1 MIVTPWGASVSV
13 IANRVSYRV
22 LRFLDSSGVVAE
34 TARVVTSESGR
45 EARQTRSSL
54 TKGVA
59 LMVLSEAH
67 LVLPTAQISREE
79 LAERTHDLLV
89 EAQTAGP
96 AKRQRILDDVVTSH
110 LWLAETLAR
119 RFMHRG
125 EDHEDLLQVAC
136 TGLVEACQ
144 RFDPGQGTFVGFAV
158 PTITGL
164 LKRHFRDHGWVV
176 RPPRPTQELAS
187 IIWRQ
192 WPTLVQQMGAL
203 PRAQDLAEELGEPVG
218 AVQQARFASQGY
230 RASSIDAAMSRGI
243 CFCSDETDEDIDRT
257 EARLIIDE
265 ALAQLNDD
273 ERRLIQLRYYEQRSQ
288 SEIAEE
294 IGTSQMQVSRLLS
307 KLLVK
312 MGTIIGAPK
321 RLPAAS

>member
-1 MIVTPWGASVSV
+1 M
-13 IANRVSYRV
+13 
-22 LRFLDSSGVVAE
+22 VV
-34 TARVVTSESGR
+34 
-45 EARQTRSSL
+45 
-54 TKGVA
+54 
-59 LMVLSEAH
+59 SEAH
-67 LVLPTAQISREE
+67 LALPVPQISREE
-79 LAERTHDLLV
+79 LAERTDDLLV
-89 EAQTAGP
+89 AAKTAGP
-96 AKRQRILDDVVTSH
+96 AKRQRILDEVVTSH

-125 EDHEDLLQVAC
+125 EDYEDLLQVAC

-144 RFDPGQGTFVGFAV
+144 RFDPGQGSFVGFAV
-158 PTITGL
+158 PTITGV

-192 WPTLVQQMGAL
+192 WPTLVQQMGSL
-203 PRAQDLAEELGEPVG
+203 PRAQDLADELGAPVG

-230 RASSIDAAMSRGI
+230 SASSIEAAMSRGI
-243 CFCSDETDEDIDRT
+243 CFCSDETEGDIDRA

-265 ALAQLNDD
+265 VLTQLNED

-312 MGTIIGAPK
+312 MRTIIGAPQ
-321 RLPAAS
+321 RCPLRPRHTGSSALGRFAPTAAGNI